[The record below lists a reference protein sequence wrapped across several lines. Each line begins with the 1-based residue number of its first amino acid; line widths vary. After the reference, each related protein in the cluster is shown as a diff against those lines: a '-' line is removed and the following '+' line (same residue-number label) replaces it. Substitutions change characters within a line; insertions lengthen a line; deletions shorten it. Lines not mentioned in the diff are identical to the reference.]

1 MTMKTYAPRVLA
13 FLIACLILTS
23 AAFAQTPTASVV
35 GRVTDA
41 SGAVLPGVTVIITNP
56 DTTRSSEA
64 VTNGQGD
71 YTILFLNP
79 ARYVLEATLAG
90 FRTYKRSVF
99 TLEVEQTLRL
109 DVRMELGALTETVN
123 VTEAAPM
130 LNTETAV
137 RGDVTTKA
145 EISELPLADRSFANL
160 AFLTGSVTPK
170 TDGADGA
177 FAVNGARADN
187 AGFLLDGMNNTQRRN
202 TNALMNPSVEGVQE
216 FKMMTSGFSA
226 EYGRY
231 AGGMLSVVTKSGT
244 NRFRGSVFEFMRDD
258 ALDAKGYFDPVKP
271 DMRRHQFG
279 ATVGGPLVIPGVY
292 NGRNKTFFMA
302 SWESLRS
309 TAGQTQRQLVP
320 TQAML
325 QGNFTGATNAAGAPM
340 NIIDP
345 LTKLPF
351 PNNQIPANRLN
362 PVALNLVK
370 YYPVPNLNDSLFNY
384 AALATATDSY
394 DNISLKID
402 QALGSTD
409 RLTGSVFYRPND
421 SCDPLGN
428 KGQLPYFGTCNPTV
442 QFLTYGKYLKTISSS
457 MFLEANVNFSRRT
470 NNEHWPESGTKDW
483 AAETGFYGTTTDPI
497 AAGPP
502 NTTIT
507 GYATIGVINAAPKI
521 WQYEN
526 RQITA
531 NLTYVRGKHSMKTG
545 VDFLRYDYLNDSWN
559 DTRGRVVAQGA
570 WTGHPVA
577 DFMLGY
583 LQSTRR
589 TLAPN
594 GPHDRVYN
602 FSTYFQDDFRV
613 TSSLTLNL
621 GLRYDRFNQPV
632 ETRGAMANYLP
643 EFGKVVA
650 AGYGELTP
658 EQFTSSI
665 AQVGL
670 TPYVT
675 MASDVGL
682 PASVVKPD
690 NNDFAPRIGFAWR
703 VFDTATT
710 VLRGGYG
717 IFYGTDSLYR
727 MDEYSQVF
735 PYAITQTFSRLSS
748 DPTVLTLSNPWP
760 ISRVGYAGVTSS
772 YGRTTSSPKT
782 QYLQSWNL
790 SIEREVHT
798 GTVVELAYAGSKGTF
813 LPRRYDINQPS
824 LDPSATRP
832 IPAFGSIMVIANG
845 SNSIYHS
852 GQVTVRQRIAN
863 ELFVRASYTYAKSLD
878 ESSNTGGVVQYNFPQ
893 AQNANDLHAEWGRSD
908 FDMRHAFAGSV
919 IWTPQATHWL
929 AKDWQISSTWQI
941 YSGLP
946 FTPRVATSNVSGV
959 TFRPDRIGSGV
970 VSNPTAN
977 QWYNVADF
985 PVVPAGAYRFGN
997 SGRNILSGP
1006 GTTQINASVSKRF
1019 RFSGTKALQVRVE
1032 AFNLLNIVNLGLP
1045 ENNVDLPT
1053 AGAIRSEKGM
1063 RTMQI
1068 GLRFEF

>member
-1 MTMKTYAPRVLA
+1 MKRGAPILAILIA
-13 FLIACLILTS
+13 FLILTP

-35 GRVTDA
+35 GRVTDS
-41 SGAVLPGVTVIITNP
+41 SGGVLPGVTVTVTNP
-56 DTTRSSEA
+56 DTNRSAEA
-64 VTNGQGD
+64 VTNETGD

-79 ARYVLEATLAG
+79 GRYVLEANLSG
-90 FRTYKRSVF
+90 FRAYRRSEF

-109 DVRMELGALTETVN
+109 DVRMELGAITEIVN
-123 VTEAAPM
+123 VTETAPV
-130 LNTETAV
+130 LNTETSV

-145 EISELPLADRSFANL
+145 EIAELPLADRSFANL
-160 AFLTGSVTPK
+160 AFLSGSVTPK

-202 TNALMNPSVEGVQE
+202 TNALMNPPIEGVQE

-244 NRFRGSVFEFMRDD
+244 NKFRGAVFEFMRDD
-258 ALDAKGYFDPVKP
+258 ALDAKGYFEPEKSDLS
-271 DMRRHQFG
+271 RHQFG
-279 ATVGGPLVIPGVY
+279 ATVGGPVLIPGLY
-292 NGRNKTFFMA
+292 DGHNRTFFMA
-302 SWESLRS
+302 TWESLRS
-309 TAGQTQRQLVP
+309 TAGQTQLQLVP
-320 TQAML
+320 TPAML
-325 QGNFTGATNAAGAPM
+325 KGDFSGAKNAAGQPI

-351 PNNQIPANRLN
+351 PNNQIPANRQD
-362 PVALNLVK
+362 PVALNLLA
-370 YYPVPNLNDSLFNY
+370 YYPAPNLTGDSLYNY
-384 AALATATDSY
+384 VAQGTGTDRY
-394 DNISLKID
+394 DNIGIKVD
-402 QALGSTD
+402 HALNDKNRLSGSF
-409 RLTGSVFYRPND
+409 FYRPSD

-428 KGQLPYFGTCNPTV
+428 KGQLPYFGTCNNPL
-442 QFLTYGKYLKTISSS
+442 QLLTYAKYLRTISSS

-483 AAETGFYGTTTDPI
+483 AADTGFYGTTTDPI
-497 AAGPP
+497 ASGPP

-521 WQYEN
+521 WEYEN

-531 NLTYVRGKHSMKTG
+531 NLSYLRGQHSMKMG
-545 VDFLRYDYLNDSWN
+545 GDFLRYDYLNDAWN
-559 DTRGRVVAQGA
+559 DTRGRVTAQGS

-589 TLAPN
+589 AMGPA

-602 FSTYFQDDFRV
+602 FSAFFQDDFRL
-613 TSSLTLNL
+613 TPSLTLNL

-632 ETRGAMANYLP
+632 EVRGAMANFIP

-650 AGYGELTP
+650 AGYGDLTQ
-658 EQFTSSI
+658 EQFNNSI
-665 AQVGL
+665 ATVGL
-670 TPYVT
+670 APYVI
-675 MASDVGL
+675 MAADVGL
-682 PASVVKPD
+682 PNSIVKPD

-703 VFDTATT
+703 MSGDGKT

-727 MDEYSQVF
+727 IDDYSQVF
-735 PYAITQTFSRLSS
+735 PYAITQTFSRVTT
-748 DPTVLTLSNPWP
+748 DPRVLTLSNPWP
-760 ISRVGYAGVTSS
+760 ASRVGYAGVTSS
-772 YGRTTSSPKT
+772 YGRTTTSPKT

-790 SIEREVHT
+790 AVERELPT

-824 LDPSATRP
+824 LDPSAVRP
-832 IPAFGSIMVIANG
+832 YPAFGSIMAIANG
-845 SNSIYHS
+845 SNSIYNS

-863 ELFVRASYTYAKSLD
+863 ELFVRMSYTYAKSFD
-878 ESSNTGGVVQYNFPQ
+878 ESSNTGGVLQYNFPQ
-893 AQNANDLHAEWGRSD
+893 AQNSNDLHAEWGRSD
-908 FDMRHAFAGSV
+908 FDVRHAFAGSV

-929 AKDWQISSTWQI
+929 ARDWQVSATWQV

-946 FTPRVATSNVSGV
+946 FTPKVAVSNVTGV
-959 TFRPDRIGSGV
+959 TFRPDRIGPGTV
-970 VSNPTAN
+970 TNPTAN
-977 QWYNVADF
+977 MWYNVKDF
-985 PVVPAGAYRFGN
+985 PVVPPGAYRFGN

-1006 GTTQINASVSKRF
+1006 GTTLINGSVSKRI
-1019 RFSGTKALQVRVE
+1019 RMGGTRAVQVRVE
-1032 AFNLLNIVNLGLP
+1032 AFNLPNVVNLGLP

>member
-1 MTMKTYAPRVLA
+1 MKRGAPVLGILIA
-13 FLIACLILTS
+13 FLILAS
-23 AAFAQTPTASVV
+23 SAFAQTPTASVV
-35 GRVTDA
+35 GRVTDP
-41 SGAVLPGVTVIITNP
+41 SGAVLPGVTVVITNP
-56 DTTRSSEA
+56 DTNRSSEA
-64 VTNGQGD
+64 VTNGDGD

-79 ARYVLEATLAG
+79 ARYVLEASLAG

-99 TLEVEQTLRL
+99 TLEVEQTMRL
-109 DVRMELGALTETVN
+109 DARMELGELTETVN

-130 LNTETAV
+130 LNTETSV

-145 EISELPLADRSFANL
+145 EITELPLADRSFANL

-244 NRFRGSVFEFMRDD
+244 NRLRGSAFGFVRDD
-258 ALDAKGYFDPVKP
+258 ALDAKGYFEPEKSDLS
-271 DMRRHQFG
+271 RQQFG
-279 ATVGGPLVIPGVY
+279 ATAGGPLVIPGLY
-292 NGRNKTFFMA
+292 DGRNRTFFMA
-302 SWESLRS
+302 TWESLRS
-309 TAGQTQRQLVP
+309 TAGQTQLQLVP
-320 TQAML
+320 TPAML
-325 QGNFTGATNAAGAPM
+325 KGDFTGAKNAAGQPIS
-340 NIIDP
+340 IIDP
-345 LTKLPF
+345 LTKQPF

-362 PVALNLVK
+362 PVALNLVEF
-370 YYPVPNLNDSLFNY
+370 YPAPNLSGDSLYNY
-384 AALATATDSY
+384 AAQGTGTDSY
-394 DNISLKID
+394 DNFSIKVD
-402 QALGSTD
+402 HALGATD
-409 RLTGSVFYRPND
+409 RLSGSFFYRPSD

-442 QFLTYGKYLKTISSS
+442 QLLTYAKYLKTISSS
-457 MFLEANVNFSRRT
+457 MFLEASVNFSRRT

-483 AAETGFYGTTTDPI
+483 AAETGFYGTSTDPI
-497 AAGPP
+497 ASGPP

-521 WQYEN
+521 WEYEN
-526 RQITA
+526 RQATV
-531 NLTYVRGKHSMKTG
+531 NLSWVRGRHSMKMG
-545 VDFLRYDYLNDSWN
+545 GDFLRYDYLNDAWN
-559 DTRGRVVAQGA
+559 DTRGRVAAQGA

-589 TLAPN
+589 AMGPA

-602 FSTYFQDDFRV
+602 FSTFIQDDFRL
-613 TSSLTLNL
+613 TPSLTLNL

-632 ETRGAMANYLP
+632 EVRGAMANFIP
-643 EFGKVVA
+643 EFAKVVA
-650 AGYGELTP
+650 AGYGNLTQ
-658 EQFTSSI
+658 EEFTNSI
-665 AQVGL
+665 TAVGL
-670 TPYVT
+670 APYVV

-682 PASVVKPD
+682 PDSIVKPD

-703 VFDTATT
+703 VSDKATT
-710 VLRGGYG
+710 VVRGGYG

-727 MDEYSQVF
+727 MDDYSQVF
-735 PYAITQTFSRLSS
+735 PYAITQTFSRLTS

-760 ISRVGYAGVTSS
+760 ISRVGYAGVTSW
-772 YGRTTSSPKT
+772 YGRATTSPNT

-790 SIEREVHT
+790 SAEHELRT
-798 GTVVELAYAGSKGTF
+798 GTIVELAYAGSKGTF

-824 LDPSATRP
+824 LDPSAVRP
-832 IPAFGSIMVIANG
+832 YPAFGSIMVIANG

-852 GQVTVRQRIAN
+852 GQVSLRQRIAN
-863 ELFVRASYTYAKSLD
+863 ELFVRMSYTYARSLD
-878 ESSNTGGVVQYNFPQ
+878 ESSNTGGVLQYNFPQ
-893 AQNANDLHAEWGRSD
+893 AQNPNDLHAEWGRSD

-919 IWTPQATHWL
+919 IWTPKATHWL
-929 AKDWQISSTWQI
+929 ARDWQFGATWQI

-946 FTPRVATSNVSGV
+946 FTPKVATSNVSGV
-959 TFRPDRIGSGV
+959 TFRPDRIGAGT
-970 VSNPTAN
+970 VSDPTAN
-977 QWYNVADF
+977 RWYNVADF

-1006 GTTQINASVSKRF
+1006 GTTLINASVSKRF
-1019 RFSGTKALQVRVE
+1019 RFAGTRALQLRLE
-1032 AFNLLNIVNLGLP
+1032 AFNLPNVVNLGLP

-1063 RTMQI
+1063 RTMQVGI
-1068 GLRFEF
+1068 RFEF

>member
-1 MTMKTYAPRVLA
+1 MKICRPTLAIMTTL
-13 FLIACLILTS
+13 LIS
-23 AAFAQTPTASVV
+23 ASVASAQTPTASVV

-41 SGAVLPGVTVIITNP
+41 SGAVLPGVTIAITNP
-56 DTTRSSEA
+56 DTSRSSEA
-64 VTNGQGD
+64 VTNANGD

-79 ARYVLEATLAG
+79 SRYVLEASLAG
-90 FRTYKRSVF
+90 FRNYKRSAF

-109 DVRMELGALTETVN
+109 DIRMELGAITETVN
-123 VTEAAPM
+123 VTEAAPL
-130 LNTETAV
+130 LNTETAT

-145 EISELPLADRSFANL
+145 EIAELPLADRSFANL

-244 NRFRGSVFEFMRDD
+244 NKFRGSVFEFMRND
-258 ALDAKGYFDPVKP
+258 ALDAKGYFDPVKS
-271 DMRRHQFG
+271 DMSRHQFG
-279 ATVGGPLVIPGVY
+279 ATIGGPLVIPGLY
-292 NGRNKTFFMA
+292 NGRNRTFFMA
-302 SWESLRS
+302 TWESLRS
-309 TAGQTQRQLVP
+309 TAGQTQLQLVP

-325 QGNFTGATNAAGAPM
+325 KGDFSGLTDKTGKPIVIT
-340 NIIDP
+340 DP

-351 PNNQIPANRLN
+351 PNNQIPPNRLN
-362 PVALNLVK
+362 SVAINLAK
-370 YYPVPNLNDSLFNY
+370 YFPEPTLTGDSLYNY
-384 AALATATDSY
+384 AATGTGTDNY
-394 DNISLKID
+394 DNFGIKID

-409 RLTGSVFYRPND
+409 RLTGSFFYRPSD

-428 KGQLPYFGTCNPTV
+428 KGQLPYFGTCNPTL
-442 QFLTYGKYLKTISSS
+442 QLLTYAKYLKMISSS
-457 MFLEANVNFSRRT
+457 MFLEVTGNFSRRT

-483 AAETGFYGTTTDPI
+483 AAETGFYGTTTDPL
-497 AAGPP
+497 ASGPP
-502 NTTIT
+502 NTSIT

-521 WQYEN
+521 WEYEN
-526 RQITA
+526 RQITG
-531 NLTYVRGKHSMKTG
+531 NLTYVRGKHNMKTG
-545 VDFLRYDYLNDSWN
+545 VDFLRYDYLNDAWN
-559 DTRGRVVAQGA
+559 DTRGRVVAQGS
-570 WTGHPVA
+570 WTGQPVA

-589 TLAPN
+589 AMGPA

-602 FSTYFQDDFRV
+602 FSAYFQDDFKP

-632 ETRGAMANYLP
+632 EVRGAMANYIP
-643 EFGKVVA
+643 EYGKVVA

-665 AQVGL
+665 ASVGL
-670 TPYVT
+670 TPYVV

-682 PASVVKPD
+682 PKSIVKPD

-703 VFDTATT
+703 LGDKSTT
-710 VLRGGYG
+710 VVRGGYG

-727 MDEYSQVF
+727 MDDYSQVF
-735 PYAITQTFSRLSS
+735 PYAITQTFSRLTS

-772 YGRTTSSPKT
+772 YGRTTTSPKT

-790 SIEREVHT
+790 AVEREVSR
-798 GTVVELAYAGSKGTF
+798 GTTVELAYAGSKGTF

-824 LDPSATRP
+824 LDPSAVRP
-832 IPAFGSIMVIANG
+832 NPAFGSIMVISNA

-852 GQVTVRQRIAN
+852 GQVTLRQRVGN
-863 ELFVRASYTYAKSLD
+863 QLFIRASYTYAKSLD
-878 ESSNTGGVVQYNFPQ
+878 ESSNTGGVLQYNFPQ
-893 AQNANDLHAEWGRSD
+893 AQNPNDLHAEWGRSD

-919 IWTPQATHWL
+919 IWTPQWTHWL
-929 AKDWQISSTWQI
+929 ARDWQVASTWQI

-946 FTPRVATSNVSGV
+946 FTPKVATSNVSGV
-959 TFRPDRIGSGV
+959 TFRPDRIGAGAV
-970 VSNPTAN
+970 ANPSAN
-977 QWYNVADF
+977 MWYNIADF
-985 PVVPAGAYRFGN
+985 PIVPAGAYRFGN

-1019 RFSGTKALQVRVE
+1019 RFGGTKALQVRVE
-1032 AFNLLNIVNLGLP
+1032 AFNLPNVVNLGLP
-1045 ENNVDLPT
+1045 ENNVDLST

>member
-1 MTMKTYAPRVLA
+1 MKTYAPVLA
-13 FLIACLILTS
+13 CPIALLMLTS
-23 AAFAQTPTASVV
+23 AALAQTPTASVV
-35 GRVTDA
+35 GRVSDA
-41 SGAVLPGVTVIITNP
+41 SGAVLPGVTVTITNP
-56 DTTRSSEA
+56 DTNRSSEA
-64 VTNGQGD
+64 VTNGSGD
-71 YTILFLNP
+71 YTVLFLNP
-79 ARYVLEATLAG
+79 ARYVLEASLSG
-90 FRTYKRSVF
+90 FRPYKRSEI

-109 DVRMELGALTETVN
+109 DIKLELGSLTETVN
-123 VTEAAPM
+123 VTEVAPM
-130 LNTETAV
+130 LNTETAT

-244 NRFRGSVFEFMRDD
+244 NKFRGSVFEFVRDD
-258 ALDAKGYFDPVKP
+258 ALDAKGYFDPEKP

-279 ATVGGPLVIPGVY
+279 ATAGGPLVIPGLY

-309 TAGQTQRQLVP
+309 KAGQTQLQLVP
-320 TQAML
+320 TPAML
-325 QGNFTGATNAAGAPM
+325 QGNFTGATNAAGAPI

-362 PVALNLVK
+362 PVALNLVE
-370 YYPVPNLNDSLFNY
+370 YYPAPNLNDSLYNY
-384 AALATATDSY
+384 AALATATDHY
-394 DNISLKID
+394 DNVSLKID

-409 RLTGSVFYRPND
+409 RLTGSVFWRPND

-457 MFLEANVNFSRRT
+457 MFLEASVNFSRRT

-521 WQYEN
+521 WEYEN
-526 RQITA
+526 RQVTGH
-531 NLTYVRGKHSMKTG
+531 LTYVRGKHSMKTG
-545 VDFLRYDYLNDSWN
+545 VDFLRYDYINDSWN
-559 DTRGRVVAQGA
+559 DTRGRVTAQGA
-570 WTGHPVA
+570 WSGHPVA

-632 ETRGAMANYLP
+632 ETRGAMSNYLP
-643 EFGKVVA
+643 AYGKVIA
-650 AGYGELTP
+650 AGYGNLTP
-658 EQFTSSI
+658 EQFNSSI

-670 TPYVT
+670 APYVA

-710 VLRGGYG
+710 VVRGGYG

-735 PYAITQTFSRLSS
+735 PYAVTQTFSRLSS

-760 ISRVGYAGVTSS
+760 TSRVGFSGVTSS
-772 YGRTTSSPKT
+772 YGRTTDSPQT
-782 QYLQSWNL
+782 QYLQAWNL
-790 SIEREVHT
+790 SVERQLFNR
-798 GTVVELAYAGSKGTF
+798 TVLEFAYAGSKGTH

-832 IPAFGSIMVIANG
+832 VPAFGSIMVIANG

-863 ELFVRASYTYAKSLD
+863 ELFIRASYTYAKSMD

-919 IWTPQATHWL
+919 IWTPQARHWL
-929 AKDWQISSTWQI
+929 ARDWQVSSTWQI

-959 TFRPDRIGSGV
+959 TFRPDRIGAGTV
-970 VSNPTAN
+970 DNPTADR
-977 QWYNVADF
+977 WYNVADF

-1006 GTTQINASVSKRF
+1006 GTTQINLSVSKRF
-1019 RFSGTKALQVRVE
+1019 RFGGTKALQVRLE
-1032 AFNLLNIVNLGLP
+1032 AFNLPNIVNLGFP